1 MKKVRNI
8 LTMVVFVIF
17 LIFLCLQQNKK
28 DEKIMKA
35 FDWLISRSDYQANYI
50 EQIKTLCG
58 DLCDFKKEITPG
70 EFMGSVKAKV
80 I

>member
-1 MKKVRNI
+1 MKMLRNVI
-8 LTMVVFVIF
+8 TVIVFVTF
-17 LIFLCLQQNKK
+17 LIFLYLQQMEK
-28 DEKIMKA
+28 DEKIIKA

-70 EFMGSVKAKV
+70 EFMGSFKARV